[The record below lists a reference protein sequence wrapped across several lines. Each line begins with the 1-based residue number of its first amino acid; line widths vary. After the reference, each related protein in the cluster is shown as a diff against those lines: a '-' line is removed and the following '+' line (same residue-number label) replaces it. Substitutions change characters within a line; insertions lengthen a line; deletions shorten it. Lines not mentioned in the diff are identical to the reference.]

1 MGLHG
6 GDTELLVVRGETRK
20 MNKKAGLEVR
30 NEEVYASTKCE
41 CHETPTIVDLS
52 PANRG

>member
-6 GDTELLVVRGETRK
+6 GDTELLEVRGETRK

-30 NEEVYASTKCE
+30 NEEACASTKWK
-41 CHETPTIVDLS
+41 CHKTPTTVDLS
-52 PANRG
+52 PVNGD